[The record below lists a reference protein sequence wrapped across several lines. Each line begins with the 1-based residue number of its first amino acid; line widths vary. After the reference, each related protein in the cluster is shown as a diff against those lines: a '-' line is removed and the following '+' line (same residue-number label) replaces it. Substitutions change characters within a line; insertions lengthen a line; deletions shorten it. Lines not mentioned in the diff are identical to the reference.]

1 MARIPGIFVPLD
13 VNYPRDR
20 AIRRAGPDAELL
32 FIRSL
37 VYTKGASTDG
47 YIADYDLDV
56 VAVGLRNVTKSVT
69 ALVAG
74 GLWEPTTDG
83 WQIRSWAKWNM
94 TTDQITEVTEAR
106 STGGGMGNHERWHVK
121 RGIVSPDCSFCIP
134 RRKSDRP
141 TDRPTD
147 HGSDSD
153 SDRSRIVEVERDLD
167 RDLERERPSSHPGL
181 SVVSSS
187 SSSSPTYRES
197 GR

>member
-56 VAVGLRNVTKSVT
+56 VAVGLRNVNKSVT

-74 GLWEPTTDG
+74 GLWETTDGG

-94 TTDQITEVTEAR
+94 TSDQITEVTEAR

-121 RGIVSPDCSFCIP
+121 RGIVSDDCQFCTP
-134 RRKSDRP
+134 RRSTDRS

-147 HGSDSD
+147 SE
-153 SDRSRIVEVERDLD
+153 SDRSRIVEVDRDLD
-167 RDLERERPSSHPGL
+167 RDQRPDTEERPSARPGL
-181 SVVSSS
+181 SVVSTP